1 MAKTRRQYK
10 DKEENIY
17 VMKGCSKGRPKASSR
32 HKASRRQNK
41 KASKRPKCVTRQ
53 KTLMRKQ
60 SLQRGIR
67 QSIGLTG
74 GNCTTCLNGGSTANA
89 LIGAPWSATN
99 SETQPSSNHY
109 AQNMYDKA
117 DPQLMMQVRGGKR
130 RGVKGSR
137 GQVRKS
143 KRRGLNGGALMDLVP
158 SDLVNLGRDVT
169 YNVGSAYS
177 SLTGA
182 TQPVNPNVTEQQL
195 NTSVNLHKILV

>member
-1 MAKTRRQYK
+1 MAKTIRKGKSRSRRSQKMY
-10 DKEENIY
+10 I
-17 VMKGCSKGRPKASSR
+17 MKGCSKGRPKASSR
-32 HKASRRQNK
+32 QNK
-41 KASKRPKCVTRQ
+41 KGSRRPKCVTRP

-137 GQVRKS
+137 GQAS